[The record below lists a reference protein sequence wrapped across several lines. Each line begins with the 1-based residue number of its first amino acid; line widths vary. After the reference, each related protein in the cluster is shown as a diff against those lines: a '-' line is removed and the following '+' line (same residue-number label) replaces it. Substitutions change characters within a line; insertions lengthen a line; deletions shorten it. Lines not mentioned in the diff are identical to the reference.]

1 MGKKLCSTNIKEE
14 YMTASM
20 VWHFAAIVVD
30 ALLILYSNNKY
41 VKILSTL
48 ALICMVLSLCDEF
61 GVIPVVI

>member
-1 MGKKLCSTNIKEE
+1 
-14 YMTASM
+14 MTASM

-30 ALLILYSNNKY
+30 TLLILYSNNKY